1 MTSKDA
7 RWPAMTRAGPWRAP
21 GGNGS
26 TPEPEAV
33 DKLALKVSYT
43 WRSCTMMQTLVEVVV
58 VLEADEDVV
67 VNDVDEKLNVVVDLV
82 VVVLEIDVVE
92 VVLVLVVV

>member
-1 MTSKDA
+1 M
-7 RWPAMTRAGPWRAP
+7 
-21 GGNGS
+21 
-26 TPEPEAV
+26 
-33 DKLALKVSYT
+33 ALKVSYT

-58 VLEADEDVV
+58 VVEADEDVV
-67 VNDVDEKLNVVVDLV
+67 VNVVDEELNVVVDLV